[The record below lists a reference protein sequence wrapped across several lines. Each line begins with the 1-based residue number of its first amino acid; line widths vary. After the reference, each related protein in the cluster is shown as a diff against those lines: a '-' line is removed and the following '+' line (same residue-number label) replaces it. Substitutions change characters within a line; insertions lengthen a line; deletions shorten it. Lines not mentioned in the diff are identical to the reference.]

1 MTTTE
6 NTPQIDT
13 DTRTLSLRVNGR
25 EVTRTV
31 ATRTTLADFL
41 RDDLD
46 LVSVHLGCEHG
57 VCGCCTI
64 LLDGES
70 VRSCL
75 MLAVQARGHEVETV
89 ESLSAD
95 QTNLHPIQEAFAE
108 EQGLQCGFCTPAMV
122 LRTKEILADGR
133 ERTDAE
139 VRHDISGIL
148 CRCTGY
154 QNIINAVQNAGR
166 KLRCGAGGGCGA
178 GTAVGT
184 AAVADAESGDATHV
198 EREAGF
204 DRPAGTEQEA

>member
-1 MTTTE
+1 MT
-6 NTPQIDT
+6 TPQIDAENRYAA
-13 DTRTLSLRVNGR
+13 DTREVTLRVNGR

-57 VCGCCTI
+57 VCGCCTV

-95 QTNLHPIQEAFAE
+95 QNNLHPIQQAFAE
-108 EQGLQCGFCTPAMV
+108 EHGLQCGFCTPAMV
-122 LRTKEILADGR
+122 LRTKEILADGK
-133 ERTDAE
+133 ERTDDE
-139 VRHDISGIL
+139 VRHEISGIL

-166 KLRCGAGGGCGA
+166 KLRCGASGGGCC
-178 GTAVGT
+178 
-184 AAVADAESGDATHV
+184 SGD
-198 EREAGF
+198 EAKG
-204 DRPAGTEQEA
+204 A

>member
-1 MTTTE
+1 VTTTE
-6 NTPQIDT
+6 NPAATTGDNQ
-13 DTRTLSLRVNGR
+13 TRTIALRINGR
-25 EVTRTV
+25 EITRTV

-57 VCGCCTI
+57 VCGCCTV

-95 QTNLHPIQEAFAE
+95 QNDLHPIQESFAE

-122 LRTKEILADGR
+122 LRAKEILADNR
-133 ERTDAE
+133 ERTDDE
-139 VRHDISGIL
+139 VRHEISGIL

-154 QNIINAVQNAGR
+154 QNIVNAVQNARR
-166 KLRCGAGGGCGA
+166 KLRGAAA
-178 GTAVGT
+178 GT
-184 AAVADAESGDATHV
+184 SQ
-198 EREAGF
+198 EAG
-204 DRPAGTEQEA
+204 E

>member
-1 MTTTE
+1 VTTVD
-6 NTPQIDT
+6 N
-13 DTRTLSLRVNGR
+13 DTRTVRSLTLRVNGR

-57 VCGCCTI
+57 VCGCCTV

-75 MLAVQARGHEVETV
+75 MLAVQARGHEVSTV

-108 EQGLQCGFCTPAMV
+108 EHGLQCGFCTPAMI
-122 LRTKEILADGR
+122 LRTKEILADGQSR
-133 ERTDAE
+133 SDAE
-139 VRHDISGIL
+139 VRHAISGIL

-154 QNIINAVQNAGR
+154 QNIVNAVQNAG
-166 KLRCGAGGGCGA
+166 G
-178 GTAVGT
+178 AVGT
-184 AAVADAESGDATHV
+184 AAVAGAETEAAAGA
-198 EREAGF
+198 ERAEGF
-204 DRPAGTEQEA
+204 DRPSATREA

>member
-1 MTTTE
+1 MTATE
-6 NTPQIDT
+6 HRAVAADAE
-13 DTRTLSLRVNGR
+13 TRTITLRVNGR
-25 EVTRTV
+25 EVSRTV
-31 ATRTTLADFL
+31 ETRTTLADFL

-75 MLAVQARGHEVETV
+75 MLAVQARGHEIETV

-95 QTNLHPIQEAFAE
+95 QNALHPIQEAFAE

-122 LRTKEILADGR
+122 LRCKEIIEDGKA
-133 ERTDAE
+133 RTDDE
-139 VRHDISGIL
+139 VRHEISGIL

-154 QNIINAVQNAGR
+154 QNIVNAVQNASR
-166 KLRCGAGGGCGA
+166 KLGGK
-178 GTAVGT
+178 
-184 AAVADAESGDATHV
+184 
-198 EREAGF
+198 EAG
-204 DRPAGTEQEA
+204 A